1 MSDLSKL
8 ERSQRLFKL
17 ETLEFG
23 SFHLAI
29 FLLMILGLMTLIITR
44 TIESH
49 IKNDLHNSIRSLLVS
64 THEAFISWE
73 EANKSIVLS
82 YIRHNEK
89 INYVVRELV
98 SLETLDRR
106 TLLDAPQQYELRK
119 HFSYLLEGKEFIDF
133 SIINSEGFTIA
144 SRWQSGIGY
153 PSNIGK
159 RQALIYRVFQ
169 GETLVSPVIPADIAV
184 YDERKDYVNKSPA
197 VFVLTPIADPYSGK
211 VIAVASIR
219 LHADQ
224 GFSKITASSYLG
236 KTGQTYLYTPDGRL
250 QTHSR
255 FPEELVTLKLLQPYE
270 SDILSLEL
278 RDPGGDLTQ
287 GYKPT
292 LPRSQWPLTKNV
304 PQMNNTGE
312 SLLVYLSPYRDYR
325 GKNVVGGRIYDERT
339 DLFLATEQE
348 VGEAYASL
356 SLFTTLLWSAVG
368 FSGGTLIVLAF
379 VFSYGRRMAIQL
391 AYDLTEELNS
401 QNRRL
406 ELMVDEKTKGL
417 VDAKVQAESANQA
430 KSDFL
435 ANMTH
440 ELRTP
445 LHGILSFADMGESK
459 AHLVEPE
466 KLQRYFSRIKESG
479 ERLLNLVNDLLDLSK
494 LEAKRMVLDLHPC
507 DLNSLLKTAQDEL
520 SLLLKQKMI
529 SIKVDGGD
537 ARMAVEVDRNR
548 LYQVLLN
555 LISNAIKF
563 SPEHGIIIIK
573 VREARLSIGR
583 RTTDK
588 EQSVEAIA
596 ISVLDQ
602 GIGIPE
608 SEYDTVFD
616 KFVQSSQTRS
626 GAGGTGL
633 GLAICKEIVELHQG
647 SIKVTEAPSGGA
659 CFTVTLPYRHVQL

>member
-1 MSDLSKL
+1 MPDSNRL

-44 TIESH
+44 SIEGH

-64 THEAFISWE
+64 THEAFTAWE
-73 EANKSIVLS
+73 EANKSVVVS
-82 YIRHNEK
+82 YIRHNDN
-89 INYVVRELV
+89 INYVVRDLI
-98 SLETLDRR
+98 SLDTLDRR
-106 TLLDAPQQYELRK
+106 TLLDAPQQYALRQ
-119 HFSYLLEGKEFIDF
+119 HFSYLLEGNGFIDF
-133 SIINSEGFTIA
+133 SIINPEGITIA

-153 PSNIGK
+153 PSNVGK
-159 RQALIYRVFQ
+159 WQALIYRVLQ
-169 GETLVSPVIPADIAV
+169 GETLVSPVIYTDIAV
-184 YDERKDYVNKSPA
+184 YDVRKDYVNKSPA
-197 VFVLTPIADPYSGK
+197 VFVLTPITDPATDK
-211 VIAVASIR
+211 VIAVAAIR
-219 LHADQ
+219 LEAEQ
-224 GFSKITASSYLG
+224 GFSKITANSYLG

-250 QTHSR
+250 QTHTR
-255 FPEELVTLKLLQPYE
+255 FPDELVALKLLQPYE

-287 GYKPT
+287 GYLPS
-292 LPRSQWPLTKNV
+292 LPRNQWPLTKNV
-304 PQMNNTGE
+304 SLTHNSSE

-325 GKNVVGGRIYDERT
+325 GKSVVGGRIYDKRR

-348 VGEAYASL
+348 ADEAYASL
-356 SLFTTLLWSAVG
+356 SLFKTLLWSAVG

-406 ELMVDEKTKGL
+406 ERMVDEKTKGL
-417 VDAKVQAESANQA
+417 LDAKVQAESANQA

-445 LHGILSFADMGESK
+445 LHGILSFAHMGESK
-459 AHLVEPE
+459 AQLVERE
-466 KLQRYFSRIKESG
+466 KLQRYFSRIVESG

-494 LEAKRMVLDLHPC
+494 LEAKRMVLDPHPY
-507 DLNSLLKTAQDEL
+507 DLNSLLKAVQEEL

-529 SIKVDGGD
+529 SIKVDGVD
-537 ARMAVEVDRNR
+537 TRMTVEVDRNR

-555 LISNAIKF
+555 LISNAIKY
-563 SPEHGIIIIK
+563 SPEHGVILIK
-573 VREARLSIGR
+573 IRETKLSFGR
-583 RTTDK
+583 RATDK
-588 EQSVEAIA
+588 NEPVEAIA

-608 SEYDTVFD
+608 SEYETVFD
-616 KFVQSSQTRS
+616 KFIQSSHTRS

-633 GLAICKEIVELHQG
+633 GLAICKEIIELHHG
-647 SIKVTEAPSGGA
+647 TIKVTEAPSGGA
-659 CFTVTLPYRHVQL
+659 CFTVTLPYRHTL

>member
-1 MSDLSKL
+1 
-8 ERSQRLFKL
+8 
-17 ETLEFG
+17 
-23 SFHLAI
+23 
-29 FLLMILGLMTLIITR
+29 
-44 TIESH
+44 
-49 IKNDLHNSIRSLLVS
+49 
-64 THEAFISWE
+64 
-73 EANKSIVLS
+73 
-82 YIRHNEK
+82 
-89 INYVVRELV
+89 
-98 SLETLDRR
+98 
-106 TLLDAPQQYELRK
+106 
-119 HFSYLLEGKEFIDF
+119 
-133 SIINSEGFTIA
+133 
-144 SRWQSGIGY
+144 
-153 PSNIGK
+153 
-159 RQALIYRVFQ
+159 
-169 GETLVSPVIPADIAV
+169 
-184 YDERKDYVNKSPA
+184 
-197 VFVLTPIADPYSGK
+197 
-211 VIAVASIR
+211 
-219 LHADQ
+219 
-224 GFSKITASSYLG
+224 
-236 KTGQTYLYTPDGRL
+236 
-250 QTHSR
+250 
-255 FPEELVTLKLLQPYE
+255 
-270 SDILSLEL
+270 
-278 RDPGGDLTQ
+278 
-287 GYKPT
+287 
-292 LPRSQWPLTKNV
+292 
-304 PQMNNTGE
+304 
-312 SLLVYLSPYRDYR
+312 
-325 GKNVVGGRIYDERT
+325 
-339 DLFLATEQE
+339 
-348 VGEAYASL
+348 
-356 SLFTTLLWSAVG
+356 
-368 FSGGTLIVLAF
+368 
-379 VFSYGRRMAIQL
+379 MAIQL

-417 VDAKVQAESANQA
+417 MDAKVQAESANQA

-445 LHGILSFADMGESK
+445 LHGILSFADMGENK

-573 VREARLSIGR
+573 IREARLSIGR